1 MDQEL
6 VDWEAR
12 RHSKRSLADSC
23 SEVPGLTISGTPQAA
38 SVRAR
43 MRDRYFMEVVTVDY
57 LVVQFGAG
65 CQIEIVSITHAFA
78 MDRNFKRPFL
88 WPEL

>member
-1 MDQEL
+1 VAWEVPRPNRDHEL
-6 VDWEAR
+6 VDSEAR

-43 MRDRYFMEVVTVDY
+43 IRDRYFIEVVFS
-57 LVVQFGAG
+57 LGKG
-65 CQIEIVSITHAFA
+65 EKSIILSV
-78 MDRNFKRPFL
+78 MIG
-88 WPEL
+88 